1 MNFVGLVWV
10 YTGRNVVGAFAWVAV
25 LAVGLTLS
33 RQRDAADGCSCRE
46 YQVDTEGRAPLG
58 VLLYRHVGWLCFT
71 ELLSNAISFAR
82 MTVQSSLLI
91 WVVLLSAYD
100 AQRAGKVA
108 GRPQD
113 TVAAS
118 DASRS
123 ERLPW
128 DQRRNGCCQSINA
141 RETVRDRDGS

>member
-1 MNFVGLVWV
+1 MNLVGLVWV
-10 YTGRNVVGAFAWVAV
+10 YTGRNVVGAFALVAV

-46 YQVDTEGRAPLG
+46 YQGGHRGPSAVGSSFVPARG
-58 VLLYRHVGWLCFT
+58 VALLHGAALARHLVRT
-71 ELLSNAISFAR
+71 DDVR
-82 MTVQSSLLI
+82 SSLLI
-91 WVVLLSAYD
+91 LLALLSAYD

-123 ERLPW
+123 ERLLW